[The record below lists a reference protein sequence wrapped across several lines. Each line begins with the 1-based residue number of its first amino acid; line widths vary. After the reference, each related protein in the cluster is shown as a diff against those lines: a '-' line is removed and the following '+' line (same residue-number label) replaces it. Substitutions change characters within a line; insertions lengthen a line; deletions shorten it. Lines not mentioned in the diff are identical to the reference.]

1 MFWSGVG
8 SCSRSEIVPLSL
20 WEDIKSIEFLGNING
35 NIKELVD
42 ERFDL
47 SLSRD
52 PARPLPLV
60 DLHPERLPR
69 LSLPLRDERAKQT
82 RLTQTSSSTALRTG
96 FDLEVGGVSNEGVMG
111 EDDGGGERE
120 VI

>member
-1 MFWSGVG
+1 MVWSGVG

-20 WEDIKSIEFLGNING
+20 WEDIKSIEFLGNT
-35 NIKELVD
+35 KELVD

-111 EDDGGGERE
+111 EGDGGGEGE